1 MSDCSVAI
9 LPCEGTVH
17 GDNTFAEE
25 YKTQNNGTIATNL
38 QVYAN
43 VILNRLRFWLQE
55 HAFPKPISHP

>member
-38 QVYAN
+38 QVY
-43 VILNRLRFWLQE
+43 I
-55 HAFPKPISHP
+55 KS